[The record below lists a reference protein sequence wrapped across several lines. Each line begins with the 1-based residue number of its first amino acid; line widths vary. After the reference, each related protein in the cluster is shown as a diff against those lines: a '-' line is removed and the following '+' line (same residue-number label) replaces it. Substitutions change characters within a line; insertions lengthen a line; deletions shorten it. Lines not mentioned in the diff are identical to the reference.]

1 MKIKRCS
8 LLICMFCCSLLFTGC
23 GEPLF
28 TMTAEE
34 ESIITLYASKTVS
47 KFNKNQT
54 NGICNARVKA
64 GELDENY
71 EADEEEE
78 VPEEETLEDEILEG
92 NPEDG
97 EITEDIEVLPPESEE
112 DGGSADTGLSF
123 TNAVDIEGVS
133 FACSKFD
140 VSTEFKPSS
149 SFVLTE
155 VSGKKY
161 VVLYVTATNETNSS
175 VSFSNYNDRSYSL
188 SINGGEKVGTQFT
201 PVSNDLAT
209 YDGTLAAG
217 ASKDLIL
224 VFLFSNSSVENISS
238 LELYVTS
245 DGTTRGTTI

>member
-1 MKIKRCS
+1 
-8 LLICMFCCSLLFTGC
+8 
-23 GEPLF
+23 
-28 TMTAEE
+28 MTPEE

-54 NGICNARVKA
+54 TGICNARVKV

-71 EADEEEE
+71 EADEDI
-78 VPEEETLEDEILEG
+78 PEDEVVDQENPEV

-97 EITEDIEVLPPESEE
+97 EITEDMEVTAPDLEE
-112 DGGSADTGLSF
+112 EGESADTGLSF
-123 TNAVDIEGVS
+123 TNAVGIEGVS
-133 FACSKFD
+133 FACSEFD
-140 VSTEFKPSS
+140 VATEFKPSS

-161 VVLYVTATNETNSS
+161 VILHVTAKNETDSA
-175 VSFSNYNDRSYSL
+175 VDFSNYDDRSYSL
-188 SINGGEKVGTQFT
+188 SINGGEKIGTQFT
-201 PVSNDLAT
+201 PVSNDMAT

-245 DGTTRGTTI
+245 DGTTRGTKI